1 MNEDFRKFAVSQGIN
16 GNTFDSYKKVTNS
29 IISPTILEERH
40 LNVATMDIFSR
51 LMFDRI
57 IVLGTEINGEVANIV
72 TSQMMYLNQVDSKA
86 DIKLFINSPGG
97 SVIDGLAIYDIMN
110 WVEPDVATYAMG
122 MAASMGSIILSSGA
136 KGKRYALPNSK
147 VMIHQV
153 STGIGYINT
162 ADLKIEYDEVNNI
175 FTGMVINTRT
185 VITFSGTSVKE
196 LEKEFKNSVEDYL
209 EWCKE
214 DGIAP
219 EKPYSGKFNVRLT
232 PQLHQEAA
240 VKAGKMGISLNRFV
254 ERAIEREI
262 NEG

>member
-110 WVEPDVATYAMG
+110 WVEPDVATYTMG

-162 ADLKIEYDEVNNI
+162 ADLKIEYDEVKSLQNTLYGILAENTGKSI
-175 FTGMVINTRT
+175 EQIEQDADRDHWFTAKDALNYGLIDEI
-185 VITFSGTSVKE
+185 ITK
-196 LEKEFKNSVEDYL
+196 KK
-209 EWCKE
+209 
-214 DGIAP
+214 
-219 EKPYSGKFNVRLT
+219 
-232 PQLHQEAA
+232 
-240 VKAGKMGISLNRFV
+240 
-254 ERAIEREI
+254 
-262 NEG
+262 